1 MKTIRWQVGRL
12 GGICGM
18 GNSSIFCSENWDF
31 YLLLNGMGNCFQNMM
46 CNTEFSVLIPY
57 TINFQ
62 RQFLRDFADLLLG
75 KF

>member
-1 MKTIRWQVGRL
+1 
-12 GGICGM
+12 
-18 GNSSIFCSENWDF
+18 
-31 YLLLNGMGNCFQNMM
+31 MGNCFQNMM